1 MFSFSN
7 LTIPVIQAPMAGGVN
22 TPRMAAAVSNAGG
35 LGSFGFAYSTP
46 EKIDADLKATQD
58 LMNQASRKRINANF
72 FVFEEPI
79 MPNFQQQQLALHDL
93 QSIIGDWGIQSALP
107 QSPYIPNLEDMLEPI
122 WEHQPEVLT
131 FHFGIPSE
139 QVIEKAHTLN
149 ISVGITATSL
159 EEALKIQSAG
169 ADFIIAQGIEA
180 GGHRGIFNSN
190 AMDQQLSITDLLRE
204 LNGQLRIPVIAAG
217 GIMNGQDIHQMIG
230 LGASAVQMGTA
241 FLATLESGASSAHRR
256 FVMEHHHLGTH
267 FTKAF
272 SGRSAQGIHNE
283 FMKIMEGKTYLPF
296 PVQNTMTAPMRKW
309 ALEKDEGH
317 YQSLWAGRSYAKARA
332 LSSHDL
338 MMVLHHEYLAAKA
351 TP

>member
-1 MFSFSN
+1 MFSFSD
-7 LTIPVIQAPMAGGVN
+7 LSIPVIQAPMAGGVN
-22 TPRMAAAVSNAGG
+22 TPQLVAAVSNAGG
-35 LGSFGFAYSTP
+35 LGSFGFAYTTP
-46 EKIDADLKATQD
+46 EKIDADLKAAGD
-58 LMNQASRKRINANF
+58 LINQAPRKRINANF

-79 MPNFQQQQLALHDL
+79 MPNLEQQQLALHDL
-93 QSIIGDWGIQSALP
+93 QSVIGDWEIQTSLP
-107 QSPYIPNLEDMLEPI
+107 SSPYIPNLEEMLEPI

-131 FHFGIPSE
+131 FHFGIPPK

-169 ADFIIAQGIEA
+169 ADFIVAQGIEA
-180 GGHRGIFNSN
+180 GGHRGIFNP
-190 AMDQQLSITDLLRE
+190 DGTDLQLSTMDLLRA
-204 LNGQLRIPVIAAG
+204 LNGRVRIPVIAAG
-217 GIMNGQDIHQMIG
+217 GIMDGQDIHLMISV
-230 LGASAVQMGTA
+230 GASAVQMGTA
-241 FLATLESGASSAHRR
+241 FLTALESGASSAHRR

-267 FTKAF
+267 FTRAF

-283 FMKIMEGKTYLPF
+283 FMKVMEGKTYLPF
-296 PVQNTMTAPMRKW
+296 PAQNTMTAPMRQW